1 MTSSYQVNGANNL
14 LVQSSITDPLGIQ
27 AKKVRSEGDL
37 EVKLPKISS
46 DAWYVLSPF
55 RRAKCDL

>member
-1 MTSSYQVNGANNL
+1 MNGANNL

-55 RRAKCDL
+55 RRTKCDL